1 MCHSS
6 FQGRNKSGQV
16 GYFPESYVQISSSP
30 PSTLSAA
37 NSVSDN
43 LSADFALA
51 NEVPHVENKTSKY
64 FKMNFL
70 KRKHLKGGGKTAVSV
85 TLCTVVPLCIQLY
98 LYVHSCTSMY
108 TSVPLCIQL

>member
-1 MCHSS
+1 MEVSVLYFVCHSS

-37 NSVSDN
+37 NSVPDN

-51 NEVPHVENKTSKY
+51 NEVPHVENKISKY
-64 FKMNFL
+64 FKMNF
-70 KRKHLKGGGKTAVSV
+70 
-85 TLCTVVPLCIQLY
+85 
-98 LYVHSCTSMY
+98 
-108 TSVPLCIQL
+108 